1 MAKQSKGNKAQIR
14 CWLSPLQAALRPSHL
29 LALHSLVR
37 RQVQRQLN
45 THFTQVMIKKG
56 GRYLS
61 KAKSEPNSIQ
71 ILQNA
76 GTLYLLGQYFISAIQ
91 LQNITM
97 LVTNI
102 VWFDGY
108 K

>member
-1 MAKQSKGNKAQIR
+1 M
-14 CWLSPLQAALRPSHL
+14 
-29 LALHSLVR
+29 
-37 RQVQRQLN
+37 
-45 THFTQVMIKKG
+45 
-56 GRYLS
+56 
-61 KAKSEPNSIQ
+61 Q

-76 GTLYLLGQYFISAIQ
+76 GTLYLLGQYFILAIQ